1 MLQRKIELPQCKNL
15 NAVPQKSLR
24 RRPGAPP

>member
-1 MLQRKIELPQCKNL
+1 MLQRKIELPQCKNV
-15 NAVPQKSLR
+15 NAMAQKPLR